1 MVNTSAFENELNT
14 NLAID
19 LAANGETVDTN
30 VLAVKVHS
38 VVKELIYNVKNYPA
52 SGMTDAQIEADI
64 ERFYPQCMNVA
75 RYDYNMIGAEGEESH
90 SENGISRHY
99 VDRQKLWSGVIP
111 FAKVGGY
118 ENA

>member
-1 MVNTSAFENELNT
+1 MAVNTSVFENELNT

-19 LAANGETVDTN
+19 LSANGETVDTN

-38 VVKELIYNVKNYPA
+38 VVRELLFIKNYA
-52 SGMTDAQIEADI
+52 ATNMT
-64 ERFYPQCMNVA
+64 ERYYPQCMSVA
-75 RYDYNMIGAEGEESH
+75 RYDYNMIGAEGESQH
-90 SENGISRHY
+90 NENGINRHY

>member
-1 MVNTSAFENELNT
+1 MAVNTSVFENELNT

-19 LAANGETVDTN
+19 LAANGETVDAN
-30 VLAVKVHS
+30 VLAVKVNS
-38 VVKELIYNVKNYPA
+38 VVKELLFIKNYA
-52 SGMTDAQIEADI
+52 ATSMTDAQIEADI
-64 ERFYPQCMNVA
+64 ERYYPQCMSVA
-75 RYDYNMIGAEGEESH
+75 RYDYNMIGAEGETQH

>member
-1 MVNTSAFENELNT
+1 MAVNTSVFENELNT

-19 LAANGETVDTN
+19 LAANGETVDAN

-38 VVKELIYNVKNYPA
+38 VVKELLFIKNYA
-52 SGMTDAQIEADI
+52 ATSMTDAQIEADI
-64 ERFYPQCMNVA
+64 ER
-75 RYDYNMIGAEGEESH
+75 AEGETQH